1 MLALQVNVDTE
12 VNDKVRYAVDP
23 RQKVLL
29 DPGET
34 MFSPMAIKRLREDW
48 PGMFRSQLLHLIPVG
63 KLAENFHPTLGC
75 PTKELYSMAGAI
87 FLKEFFNLTIE
98 QTVERYLFD
107 SQWHYALNIVP
118 NMASISHASV
128 ERYARL
134 FVEDGLATEVFQRVT
149 SALIEV
155 LDLDVSR
162 QRLDSTHVFS
172 DMATFGRSKLMGV
185 VSKRF
190 LTQLKRHHPQG
201 YDALPQPLQDR
212 YAPSQASLFGDFKGT
227 RKQLRQ
233 VIAEDLL
240 WLVNHFAE
248 DQAVIGRTSYQAM
261 VRVLR
266 EQCQVSQDKTAVE
279 LKAKPGV
286 ETMVN
291 PSDPDATYDG
301 RKGQGYQAQIAE
313 TCSPSNDAQLIT
325 AVQVEPAHCSD
336 QDAVEPMLD
345 QLEAHGRKPEKLVAD
360 TGYGSDRNVVGA
372 EARGVD
378 LQSPVGGKPPSDEGQ
393 LTLKDFVIEPSNE
406 TVSRCPNGCQ
416 PLSSAHDQQAGKTT
430 TFMRQSDCSRCALR
444 HRCPV
449 KPSRG
454 RFVLRHTPTERR
466 LASRRAEQATDAF
479 RKNYAIRAG
488 AESLNSGLKRKTGMG
503 RLRTRGRPR
512 VGMAVLLRCA
522 GWNLFRALAAM
533 KKRNKRAAA
542 AATGIL
548 CHILFASVRLRAAV
562 AFRETF
568 RGRSPRRAAPASAL
582 AAA

>member
-12 VNDKVRYAVDP
+12 VNDKVRHAVDP

-34 MFSPMAIKRLREDW
+34 MFSPMAVKRLREDW
-48 PGMFRSQLLHLIPVG
+48 PGLFRSQLLHLMPVV
-63 KLAENFHPTLGC
+63 KLAESFHPTLGC
-75 PTKELYSMAGAI
+75 PTKELYSMAGTI

-118 NMASISHASV
+118 STASICHASV

-134 FVEDGLATEVFQRVT
+134 FVENDLATEVFQHVT

-185 VSKRF
+185 VIKRF
-190 LTQLKRHHPQG
+190 LTQLKRHHLQDH
-201 YDALPQPLQDR
+201 DALPQALRDR
-212 YAPSQASLFGDFKGT
+212 YAPSQGNLFGDFKGT
-227 RKQLRQ
+227 RKELRQ

-240 WLVNHFAE
+240 SLVNRFAE
-248 DQAVIGRTSYQAM
+248 NQAVTAGTTYQVM
-261 VRVLR
+261 VRVLG
-266 EQCQVSQDKTAVE
+266 EQCQVSEDKTAVE

-301 RKGQGYQAQIAE
+301 HKGQGYQAQIAE
-313 TCSPSNDAQLIT
+313 TCSPSNDAQLIV

-336 QDAVEPMLD
+336 QDAVEPILD
-345 QLEAHGRKPEKLVAD
+345 QLEANGRKPQKVVAD
-360 TGYGSDRNVVGA
+360 TGYGSDRNVVAA

-378 LQSPVGGKPPSDEGQ
+378 LQSPVGGKPPANEGQ
-393 LTLKDFVIEPSNE
+393 LTLNDFVIEPSNE

-416 PLSSAHDQQAGKTT
+416 PLSSVHDQQTGQTT
-430 TFMRQSDCSRCALR
+430 TVMGSSDCSTCALR
-444 HRCPV
+444 GRCPV
-449 KPSRG
+449 KPARG
-454 RFVLRHTPTERR
+454 QFVLRHTPAERR
-466 LASRRAEQATDAF
+466 LASRRAQQATEAF
-479 RKNYAIRAG
+479 RTSYAIRAG
-488 AESLNSGLKRKTGMG
+488 VESLNSGLKRRMGMG

-512 VGMAVLLRCA
+512 VRMAVLLRCA
-522 GWNLFRALAAM
+522 GWNLLRALAAL
-533 KKRNKRAAA
+533 KKRSKRAAA
-542 AATGIL
+542 AAASIL
-548 CHILFASVRLRAAV
+548 CRPLMHWTGFQAAPELRDGYLTR
-562 AFRETF
+562 F
-568 RGRSPRRAAPASAL
+568 PRRSLAAPVL

>member
-1 MLALQVNVDTE
+1 MHALEVNVNTE
-12 VNDKVRYAVDP
+12 VNDTVRYAVDP

-48 PGMFRSQLLHLIPVG
+48 PGLFRWQLLHLMPVG
-63 KLAENFHPTLGC
+63 KLAEHFDPTVGC
-75 PTKELYSMAGAI
+75 PTKELYSMAGTI
-87 FLKEFFNLTIE
+87 FLKEFLNLTIE
-98 QTVERYLFD
+98 QTVQRYLFD
-107 SQWHYALNIVP
+107 SQWHYALNVVP
-118 NMASISHASV
+118 NTASISHASV

-134 FVEDGLATEVFQRVT
+134 FVEDDLATEVFQRVT
-149 SALIEV
+149 SALIEA

-185 VSKRF
+185 VIKRF
-190 LTQLKRHHPQG
+190 LTQLKRHHPQAHE
-201 YDALPQPLQDR
+201 ALPAPLLER

-240 WLVNHFAE
+240 CLVNRFAD
-248 DQAVIGRTSYQAM
+248 DQAVTARNSYQAM
-261 VRVLR
+261 VRVLH
-266 EQCQVSQDKTAVE
+266 EQCQISEDKTAVE
-279 LKAKPGV
+279 LKAKPGA

-301 RKGQGYQAQIAE
+301 RKGQGYQAQLAE

-345 QLEAHGRKPEKLVAD
+345 QLQAHNRKPEKLVAD
-360 TGYGSDRNVVGA
+360 TGYGSDRNVVGS

-378 LQSPVGGKPPSDEGQ
+378 LQSPVGGKPPSEGQ
-393 LTLKDFVIEPSNE
+393 LTLADFVIDSSTE

-416 PLSSAHDQQAGKTT
+416 PLSSMHDPQTGRTT
-430 TFMRQSDCSRCALR
+430 TWMGPSDCSACPLR
-444 HRCPV
+444 GRCPV

-454 RFVLRHTPTERR
+454 RFVLRHTPAERR
-466 LASRRAEQATDAF
+466 LASRRAEQATEEF
-479 RKNYAIRAG
+479 GKSYAIRAG
-488 AESLNSGLKRKTGMG
+488 
-503 RLRTRGRPR
+503 
-512 VGMAVLLRCA
+512 AVLLRCA
-522 GWNLFRALAAM
+522 GWNLLRALAAT
-533 KKRNKRAAA
+533 KKQIKRAAA
-542 AATGIL
+542 AAASIVRRPWPHWTGSQ
-548 CHILFASVRLRAAV
+548 AAPELRDGHLTR
-562 AFRETF
+562 F
-568 RGRSPRRAAPASAL
+568 PRRRVAVPAL